1 MTEGVTWC
9 DCQVI
14 SGRCSAETPQQWP
27 LSATDAAKMKRCGSC
42 GSPLEAI
49 NGKWNELV
57 VKLTPM
63 HTCILLGW
71 KRERA
76 QHHSTSLVQ
85 EHKDKRPGFLLTHLY
100 SPELWKLTTEDLFS
114 LRKGQKHTLFKLKL
128 SDMFLLHFGKQF
140 YTNSHKNVQYIQY
153 KYKKSWQS

>member
-1 MTEGVTWC
+1 MLDVTEGVTWC

-76 QHHSTSLVQ
+76 APLYFSGAGAQRQTTWISLNSSLFSWTVKVNHRGSIQ
-85 EHKDKRPGFLLTHLY
+85 PEERLETHTFQIKAKWHV
-100 SPELWKLTTEDLFS
+100 SPPLWKAV
-114 LRKGQKHTLFKLKL
+114 
-128 SDMFLLHFGKQF
+128 LHK
-140 YTNSHKNVQYIQY
+140 
-153 KYKKSWQS
+153 